1 MSLNV
6 LVNAYAIQAEGI
18 DSVNAAV
25 AAYANN
31 GK

>member
-6 LVNAYAIQAEGI
+6 IVRAYAIQAEGI
-18 DSVNAAV
+18 ASVDAAV